1 MSAAGSCRPKIKVDF
16 VKTLATIAL
25 ALVVLVTGF
34 LGFCFSLCAV
44 NGGGDAGG
52 NRLSWA
58 LFDLI
63 DIAIMVGAFL
73 AIVKLNRKPNS

>member
-1 MSAAGSCRPKIKVDF
+1 
-16 VKTLATIAL
+16 
-25 ALVVLVTGF
+25 VTGF

-52 NRLSWA
+52 SRLSWA

-63 DIAIMVGAFL
+63 DIAIMVVAFL
-73 AIVKLNRKPNS
+73 GHR